1 MGLTLGLF
9 CTLPFSYFAPCQAF
23 NSGFVLKEMFMSINI
38 LSIKIIL
45 LVSFCSLLLYGCN
58 PKPIDKNVEI
68 ILIGDSE
75 PQFLSKIIDNIE
87 YIVFENPNK
96 PFVKADK
103 LFVFDGGIILADF
116 WSNHTL
122 LRYDHHGKFLNSIG
136 RYGEG
141 PGEYLQITDV
151 DFDEIN
157 KNMIVISRN
166 HLIKYDLEGNFSSEI
181 QIRNRPYKFLKL
193 DGEKYLFYFPEVLAP
208 ELRAGIENSILY
220 NYSPDEDSLE
230 PILEPIFPRK
240 LNAMGEKNNLFKLG
254 EHVLFSSNF
263 CDTIYMLS
271 KDGIEKKLFLD
282 FGSEQNDLSRLYGLS
297 VLDLVNVLNGE
308 AFKNISIHMPHL
320 FGNSRYLTSA
330 FRKKT
335 GFDFFVYDMQHK
347 IPYLSSKSVNDV
359 DGGLGFG
366 IIKRM
371 DDDYFYSFF
380 EPEEI
385 LQHYEKNIDQLKDQD
400 NNFTKLARQFSR
412 DDFLI
417 LAKYKLKK

>member
-1 MGLTLGLF
+1 MSKYKLKLLLHIVF
-9 CTLPFSYFAPCQAF
+9 C
-23 NSGFVLKEMFMSINI
+23 G
-38 LSIKIIL
+38 
-45 LVSFCSLLLYGCN
+45 SLLFGCN
-58 PKPIDKNVEI
+58 SKPIDKNVEI
-68 ILIGDSE
+68 ILVGDSE

-122 LRYDHHGKFLNSIG
+122 FRYDQNGKFINPIG
-136 RYGEG
+136 RFGEG
-141 PGEYLQITDV
+141 PGEYVQITDV
-151 DFDEIN
+151 DFDESN
-157 KNMIVISRN
+157 NNLIVVSRN
-166 HLIKYDLEGNFSSEI
+166 HLITYSIEDEFIDEI
-181 QIRNRPYKFLKL
+181 ELRNRPYKFLKL

-208 ELRAGIENSILY
+208 ELRAGIDRAILY
-220 NYSPDEDSLE
+220 NYSTDLDSLE
-230 PILEPIFPRK
+230 PIFDPVFPEK
-240 LNAMGEKNNLFKLG
+240 INGMGEKNNLFKLG
-254 EHVLFSSNF
+254 ETVLFSSNF

-271 KDGIEKKLFLD
+271 KDGIEKKFFLD
-282 FGSEQNDLSRLYGLS
+282 FGSEQNDLSKLYGLS
-297 VLDLVNVLNGE
+297 IPDLVKVLNGE

-335 GFDFFVYDMQHK
+335 GFDFFVYDMKDK

-400 NNFTKLARQFSR
+400 NNFTKLATQITR